1 MPRQTVFDNDYAT
14 MWYYP
19 ETKIVAHKVKKF
31 IYGEAFQKFLLTGT
45 DLIQKNHAR
54 KWLSDDRDSPV
65 LRQEDMDWGQVNWFP
80 QTVKAG
86 WKWWAIVK
94 PEKAIGQM
102 NMESLVGIYGNLGIT
117 AKFFTDFDEA
127 MKWLEAQKD

>member
-1 MPRQTVFDNDYAT
+1 MPKETIIENEYAT

-19 ETKIVAHKVKKF
+19 EQKIVVHKIHKF
-31 IYGEAFQKFLLTGT
+31 IYGETFYKFLLTGT
-45 DLIQKNHAR
+45 DLIIKNHAR
-54 KWLSDDRDSPV
+54 KWLSDDRDCPV
-65 LRQEDMDWGQVNWFP
+65 LRQEDMDWGQTNWFP

-102 NMESLVGIYGNLGIT
+102 NLETLVSIYSKMGIT
-117 AKFFTDFDEA
+117 AKFFTNPDDA
-127 MKWLEAQKD
+127 MKWLEDQKD